1 MKLKDFLQD
10 KISYIVIFFIFII
23 ITVLMLNAFKVDKSC
38 IIALTGIFSVMYF
51 SCLAAEFIKKKK
63 FYDNMKSVMAELD
76 NKLLISELV
85 PGCDFTEGRILKEL
99 LYETGYCYGNRIN
112 ELSRSVEDF
121 KEYVEMWI
129 HEVKIPLS
137 SLMLMNY
144 NRNDDVV
151 TRSAGLSE
159 LDNYLEQIL
168 YYIRADVS
176 DKDYLLK
183 KVSLEEIINQIIVK
197 NKEFLIARKIKIK
210 KENLEK
216 TVVTDSKWMEFI
228 INQILNNSI
237 KYSKDNPII
246 SFYTREDDES
256 VILVIEDNGI
266 GIEPSDIDRVFDK
279 TFTGINGRTGR
290 KSTGMGLYL
299 CRKLC
304 KKLGHVISVESSV
317 GEYTKVIISFG
328 KNEFY
333 SDVT

>member
-1 MKLKDFLQD
+1 MKLKDFLRD
-10 KISYIVIFFIFII
+10 KIPYIIAYFVFVILM
-23 ITVLMLNAFKVDKSC
+23 VLMLNAFKADKSC
-38 IIALTGIFSVMYF
+38 IIALGGISGLMYF
-51 SCLAAEFIKKKK
+51 GCILAEFIKKKK
-63 FYDNMKSVMAELD
+63 FYDNLQSVMAELD
-76 NKLLISELV
+76 NKLLMAELV
-85 PGCDFTEGRILKEL
+85 PECDFTEGRILKEL
-99 LYETGYCYGNRIN
+99 LYETDYCYGNRTN
-112 ELSRSVEDF
+112 ELFRSVEDF

-144 NRNDDVV
+144 NRNDNVEL
-151 TRSAGLSE
+151 RAARLSE

-183 KVSLEEIINQIIVK
+183 KVSLEEIINQVIVK
-197 NKEFLIARKIKIK
+197 NKEFLIGRKIKIEK
-210 KENLEK
+210 QSLGK

-237 KYSKDNPII
+237 KYSKDNLVI
-246 SFYTREDDES
+246 SFYTKENEES

-266 GIEPSDIDRVFDK
+266 GIEPSDLDRVFEK
-279 TFTGINGRTGR
+279 SFTGVNGRTGR

-304 KKLGHVISVESSV
+304 KKLGHTISAESAV
-317 GEYTKVIISFG
+317 GEYTKVEISFG

>member
-1 MKLKDFLQD
+1 MKLKDFLHD
-10 KISYIVIFFIFII
+10 KISYIVIYFIFII
-23 ITVLMLNAFKVDKSC
+23 LTVLMLNAFKVDKSC
-38 IIALTGIFSVMYF
+38 IIVLTGIFSVMYF
-51 SCLAAEFIKKKK
+51 GCMTAEFIKKKK

-76 NKLLISELV
+76 NKLLIAELV

-112 ELSRSVEDF
+112 ELSRSVD
-121 KEYVEMWI
+121 
-129 HEVKIPLS
+129 
-137 SLMLMNY
+137 
-144 NRNDDVV
+144 
-151 TRSAGLSE
+151 
-159 LDNYLEQIL
+159 
-168 YYIRADVS
+168 IRADVS

-183 KVSLEEIINQIIVK
+183 KVSLEEIINQVIVK
-197 NKEFLIARKIKIK
+197 NKDFLIGRRIKIK

-246 SFYTREDDES
+246 SFYTMEDDES
-256 VILVIEDNGI
+256 VILVTEDNGI
-266 GIEPSDIDRVFDK
+266 GIEPSDLDRVFDK
-279 TFTGINGRTGR
+279 SFTGINGRTGR

-317 GEYTKVIISFG
+317 GEYTKVMISFG

>member
-1 MKLKDFLQD
+1 MKLKDFLYD
-10 KISYIVIFFIFII
+10 KISYIVIYFIFII
-23 ITVLMLNAFKVDKSC
+23 LTVLMLNAFKVDKSC
-38 IIALTGIFSVMYF
+38 IIAQTGIFSVMYF
-51 SCLAAEFIKKKK
+51 GCMAAEFIKKKK
-63 FYDNMKSVMAELD
+63 FYDNIKSVMAELD
-76 NKLLISELV
+76 NKLLIAELV

-112 ELSRSVEDF
+112 ELSCSVEDF

-183 KVSLEEIINQIIVK
+183 KVSLEEIINQVIVK
-197 NKEFLIARKIKIK
+197 NKEFLIGRRIKIK

-237 KYSKDNPII
+237 KYLKDNPII
-246 SFYTREDDES
+246 SFYTMEDDES

-266 GIEPSDIDRVFDK
+266 GIEPSDLDRVFDK
-279 TFTGINGRTGR
+279 SFTGINGRMGR

-317 GEYTKVIISFG
+317 GEYTKVRISFG

>member
-1 MKLKDFLQD
+1 
-10 KISYIVIFFIFII
+10 
-23 ITVLMLNAFKVDKSC
+23 MLNAFKVDKSC
-38 IIALTGIFSVMYF
+38 IIVLTGIFSVMYF
-51 SCLAAEFIKKKK
+51 GCMTAEFIKKKK

-76 NKLLISELV
+76 NKLLIAELV

-183 KVSLEEIINQIIVK
+183 KCHL
-197 NKEFLIARKIKIK
+197 
-210 KENLEK
+210 
-216 TVVTDSKWMEFI
+216 
-228 INQILNNSI
+228 
-237 KYSKDNPII
+237 
-246 SFYTREDDES
+246 
-256 VILVIEDNGI
+256 
-266 GIEPSDIDRVFDK
+266 
-279 TFTGINGRTGR
+279 
-290 KSTGMGLYL
+290 
-299 CRKLC
+299 
-304 KKLGHVISVESSV
+304 KKLSIRSSSKIR
-317 GEYTKVIISFG
+317 TF
-328 KNEFY
+328 
-333 SDVT
+333 

>member
-1 MKLKDFLQD
+1 MKLKDFLHD
-10 KISYIVIFFIFII
+10 KISYIVIYFIFII
-23 ITVLMLNAFKVDKSC
+23 LTVLMLNAFKVDESC

-51 SCLAAEFIKKKK
+51 GCMAAEFIKKKK
-63 FYDNMKSVMAELD
+63 FYDNIKSVMAELD
-76 NKLLISELV
+76 NKLLIAELV

-112 ELSRSVEDF
+112 ELSCSVEDF

-183 KVSLEEIINQIIVK
+183 KCHL
-197 NKEFLIARKIKIK
+197 
-210 KENLEK
+210 
-216 TVVTDSKWMEFI
+216 
-228 INQILNNSI
+228 
-237 KYSKDNPII
+237 
-246 SFYTREDDES
+246 
-256 VILVIEDNGI
+256 
-266 GIEPSDIDRVFDK
+266 
-279 TFTGINGRTGR
+279 
-290 KSTGMGLYL
+290 
-299 CRKLC
+299 
-304 KKLGHVISVESSV
+304 KKLSIRSSS
-317 GEYTKVIISFG
+317 KIRNF
-328 KNEFY
+328 
-333 SDVT
+333 